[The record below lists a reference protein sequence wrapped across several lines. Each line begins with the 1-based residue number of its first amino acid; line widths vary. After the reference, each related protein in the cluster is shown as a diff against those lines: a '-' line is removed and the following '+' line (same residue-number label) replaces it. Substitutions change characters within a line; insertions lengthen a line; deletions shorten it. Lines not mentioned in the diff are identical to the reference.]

1 MKLGQIG
8 PFEMPSR
15 TSIPWCMS
23 AGRNVSESHGSAS
36 NTQEYANLKTQHKL
50 PWTRIEMKSSFIYL
64 FKQCENLLA
73 DSIEAGKTTDTNFSQ
88 AIYIS

>member
-1 MKLGQIG
+1 MLLSHMGLQATHKNMQLG
-8 PFEMPSR
+8 
-15 TSIPWCMS
+15 
-23 AGRNVSESHGSAS
+23 
-36 NTQEYANLKTQHKL
+36 TQHKL
-50 PWTRIEMKSSFIYL
+50 PWTRIEMKSYFIYL